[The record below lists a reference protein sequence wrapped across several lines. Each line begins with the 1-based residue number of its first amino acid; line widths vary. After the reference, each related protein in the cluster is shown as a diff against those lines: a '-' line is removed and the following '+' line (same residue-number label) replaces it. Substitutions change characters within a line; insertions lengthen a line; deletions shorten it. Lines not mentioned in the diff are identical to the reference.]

1 MIEGHFILDIVSG
14 DVHILW
20 LYNIMDRIYKYNSNA
35 SYEPNGGTYLQLITA
50 KDLYIQNITVAENGG
65 HSDSFQVKFPNVFT
79 NYPLGA
85 VRVEDQKFKD
95 WDHYKFTIWQSQLNF
110 VVFCASSA
118 CGVSV
123 EHLNAKEPM
132 IRSIYRFHVYYH
144 IRRILKILEIP
155 LPYENSFNQYNNPY
169 NHEKFIRICSEYGV
183 SNDLTKWRNQKYFS
197 TWQSRAWETGKPGM
211 SYINENS
218 FSGWIIEKLDGLTM
232 LGLQKLSESVR
243 DYAYLILTSQTST
256 RDLIVGHEGRNLDA
270 QRVFLNTFENVVN
283 KRVNIPEDIRR
294 FQKTL
299 QYARSKVDYVI
310 GEFIYMLPSDM
321 NLRTGN
327 IRNYN
332 NKILI
337 SSPSFK
343 IGTNVKINLLSS
355 ENRRLSDDGEQ
366 AKLKDKPDVKS
377 KKVEMVKTKPDVKS
391 NKEHK
396 QDVKPNI
403 KFDRESKQ
411 DVKKPD
417 TNKITYEEEK
427 VALILGTTAV
437 FTVWW
442 MFK

>member
-1 MIEGHFILDIVSG
+1 MLLSKKCFHFDIIKTVNEVSTDQAYFFVSIPIVNWIIKGDFILDIVDS

-20 LYNIMDRIYKYNSNA
+20 LYNMDRIYKYNSDA
-35 SYEPNGGTYLQLITA
+35 SYKPNGGIYLQLITA
-50 KDLYIQNITVAENGG
+50 KDLYIQNITVAEHDG

-79 NYPLGA
+79 KYPLGA
-85 VRVEDQKFKD
+85 VRVEDQRFKD

-110 VVFCASSA
+110 AVFCASSA

-155 LPYENSFNQYNNPY
+155 IPYENSFNQSNNPY
-169 NHEKFIRICSEYGV
+169 NHEKFIGICSEYGV

-218 FSGWIIEKLDGLTM
+218 FSRWIIEKSDGLTT

-243 DYAYLILTSQTST
+243 DYTYLILTSQTST
-256 RDLIVGHEGRNLDA
+256 RGQIVGIESRNLDA
-270 QRVFLNTFENVVN
+270 QRTFLNSFENIVN
-283 KRVNIPEDIRR
+283 RRVNIPEDIRR

-299 QYARSKVDYVI
+299 QYARSKVDYAT
-310 GEFIYMLPSDM
+310 GEFVYMLPSDM
-321 NLRTGN
+321 NLRIGN
-327 IRNYN
+327 VRDYN

-343 IGTNVKINLLSS
+343 IGTNVKVNI
-355 ENRRLSDDGEQ
+355 DGE
-366 AKLKDKPDVKS
+366 KNKPDVKS
-377 KKVEMVKTKPDVKS
+377 KKVEMVKTKPDVKP

-396 QDVKPNI
+396 QDVKQ
-403 KFDRESKQ
+403 S
-411 DVKKPD
+411 
-417 TNKITYEEEK
+417 
-427 VALILGTTAV
+427 GC
-437 FTVWW
+437 
-442 MFK
+442 

>member
-1 MIEGHFILDIVSG
+1 M
-14 DVHILW
+14 
-20 LYNIMDRIYKYNSNA
+20 
-35 SYEPNGGTYLQLITA
+35 
-50 KDLYIQNITVAENGG
+50 AEHDDG
-65 HSDSFQVKFPNVFT
+65 HSDSFQVKFPNIFT

-95 WDHYKFTIWQSQLNF
+95 WDHYKFTLWQSQLNF
-110 VVFCASSA
+110 AVFCASSA

-169 NHEKFIRICSEYGV
+169 NHEKFIGICSEYGV

-218 FSGWIIEKLDGLTM
+218 FSRWIIEKSDGLTT
-232 LGLQKLSESVR
+232 LGIQKISESVR

-256 RDLIVGHEGRNLDA
+256 RGPIVGHEARNLDA
-270 QRVFLNTFENVVN
+270 QRTYLNTFENIVN
-283 KRVNIPEDIRR
+283 RRVNIPEDIRR

-299 QYARSKVDYVI
+299 QYARSKVDYAI
-310 GEFIYMLPSDM
+310 GEFVYMIPSDM
-321 NLRTGN
+321 NLRIGN
-327 IRNYN
+327 VRNYN

-343 IGTNVKINLLSS
+343 IGTNVKVNLLSS
-355 ENRRLSDDGEQ
+355 ENRRLND
-366 AKLKDKPDVKS
+366 DVKS
-377 KKVEMVKTKPDVKS
+377 KEVKTEPKVITKPNTKP

-403 KFDRESKQ
+403 KFEQ

-417 TNKITYEEEK
+417 TNEITYEEEK
-427 VALILGTTAV
+427 VALVLGTTAV